1 MKITNSNVKT
11 GQEVIDEIVKAVQGI
26 AYGEVTIVMHDSKI
40 VQIERKEKKRFPK
53 GVILFR
59 NSRGE

>member
-26 AYGEVTIVMHDSKI
+26 AYGEVTIVLHDSKI
-40 VQIERKEKKRFPK
+40 VQIERKEKKRFGK
-53 GVILFR
+53 GVVLFR
-59 NSRGE
+59 NSCGE